1 MCSRKG
7 INMIR
12 KGKLMFILAL
22 SVLLVCAPV
31 RVLASSSSL
40 HLYTEKDTESKEKD
54 TAKTSAAAAAKTGD
68 DRQILVLLLTCAAA
82 GGAVLLLV
90 RTREKAQDPIEKD

>member
-1 MCSRKG
+1 
-7 INMIR
+7 MIR

-40 HLYTEKDTESKEKD
+40 HLYTEKD

-90 RTREKAQDPIEKD
+90 RTGEKAQDPIEKD